1 MSRFPKAID
10 ILSRIQELEGAIIF
24 NFSTKEILGKITREI
39 DLTAVVDILSMT
51 VKNHQNLICELELLD
66 MIEQTL
72 ITSNSYYHITYIVP
86 QFDNV
91 AIHIIVSRYTMLPY
105 TIKMLEDAVYSM
117 R

>member
-10 ILSRIQELEGAIIF
+10 ILSQIQELEGAIIF

-39 DLTAVVDILSMT
+39 DLTAVVDILSTT
-51 VKNHQNLICELELLD
+51 VKHHQNLICELELLD

-91 AIHIIVSRYTMLPY
+91 AVHAVVSRYTMLPY